1 MEDIIAENYFTVEGE
16 VVKRQEMSNFHKNS
30 QSNNFARERKMQH
43 FLTQEAHRQKYKL
56 FEELMKNEGHEAGI
70 DFFFDEK
77 HSWLSKFANYQWP
90 VLTGISNNWTEKDT
104 MFVMA
109 NVDQSILEFRH
120 VHLVGHIS
128 HHYFGILGNYLT
140 TNVLNLNSAVIA
152 SKRTAIGNPKNPAAH
167 ISFSRKHTERVLN
180 HYQITDIDQIREA
193 MRFFRATV
201 AHRKNLLAEDGDGE
215 DALSEEVIKSVER
228 EIRKKNEGDFMNE
241 KIDYERDYNE
251 KLKLEL
257 VKTVNILDFAETY
270 PQYISIKSSQ
280 RG

>member
-1 MEDIIAENYFTVEGE
+1 
-16 VVKRQEMSNFHKNS
+16 
-30 QSNNFARERKMQH
+30 
-43 FLTQEAHRQKYKL
+43 
-56 FEELMKNEGHEAGI
+56 
-70 DFFFDEK
+70 
-77 HSWLSKFANYQWP
+77 
-90 VLTGISNNWTEKDT
+90 

-140 TNVLNLNSAVIA
+140 TNVLNLNSAVIG

-193 MRFFRATV
+193 MRYFRATV
-201 AHRKNLLAEDGDGE
+201 SHRKKLAEDGDGE
-215 DALSEEVIKSVER
+215 ALSEEVIKSVER

-241 KIDYERDYNE
+241 KIYYERDYNE

-270 PQYISIKSSQ
+270 PLDNSIKLSQ